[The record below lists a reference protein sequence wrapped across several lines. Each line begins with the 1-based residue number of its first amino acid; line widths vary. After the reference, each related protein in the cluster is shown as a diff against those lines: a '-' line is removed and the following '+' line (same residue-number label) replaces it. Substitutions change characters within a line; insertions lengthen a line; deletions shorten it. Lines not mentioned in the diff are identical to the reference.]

1 MQADEIKRLLAECF
15 TDAHVEVT
23 LDGSH
28 INVIVVSSAFIGLS
42 PVKKQQ
48 SVYAVLAESIASGA
62 IHAVNMKTY
71 TPDEWQNLVNS

>member
-1 MQADEIKRLLAECF
+1 MQTDEIKRRLIEQF
-15 TDAHVEVT
+15 VDAHIDVN

-28 INVIVVSSAFIGLS
+28 VNVTIVSNSFVGLS

-48 SVYAVLAESIASGA
+48 SVYNVLADAIASGA

-71 TPDEWQNLVNS
+71 TPDEWQNIQPS